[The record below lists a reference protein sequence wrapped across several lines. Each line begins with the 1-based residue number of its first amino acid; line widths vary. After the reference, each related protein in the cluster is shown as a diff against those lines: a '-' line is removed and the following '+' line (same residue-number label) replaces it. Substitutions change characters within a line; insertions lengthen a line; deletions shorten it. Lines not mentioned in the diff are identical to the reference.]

1 MKKFV
6 VKCDNHVLTIEAEIV
21 DLNDQEE
28 LYFSITGEV
37 IAAFRNWDYWY
48 EES

>member
-6 VKCDNHVLTIEAEIV
+6 VKCDDHVLAIEAEVV
-21 DLNDQEE
+21 DFNEQEE
-28 LYFSITGEV
+28 LYFAIKDEIV
-37 IAAFRNWDYWY
+37 AAFRNWDYWY